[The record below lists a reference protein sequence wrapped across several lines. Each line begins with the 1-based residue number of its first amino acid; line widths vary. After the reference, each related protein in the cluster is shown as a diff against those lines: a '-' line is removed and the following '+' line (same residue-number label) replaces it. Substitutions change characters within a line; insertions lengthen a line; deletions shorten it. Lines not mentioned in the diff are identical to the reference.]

1 MQPEFL
7 SASQAQL
14 KRWARLHDNKFRHTE
29 GIFLAEGVKV
39 VEELLSTDWPTEA
52 ILVLPEKIKYWEKL
66 TAKAHN
72 NIPVYQITGADWKKI
87 SQDKE
92 PEGIMALVALPA
104 EAKLADFLASA
115 SGNILILHEIN
126 NPANLGSLLRSA
138 LWFGFTDIIISA
150 NSVDYTNP
158 KAIRASMGVLF
169 HLNIASDIDLTVAL
183 PQIKKTHYLVGS
195 NVRKGLPPHPLRRK
209 IALLLGSESHGVPD
223 GLLSGADELWCIPG
237 GGKAESLSLPQAAAI
252 MMYEC
257 TKK

>member
-1 MQPEFL
+1 MESDFSIP
-7 SASQAQL
+7 SQNQI
-14 KRWARLHDNKFRHTE
+14 KKWMRLTDNKYRREE
-29 GIFLAEGVKV
+29 GLFLAEGVKV
-39 VEELLSTDWPTEA
+39 VEELLSSTWTVAA
-52 ILVLPEKIKYWEKL
+52 ILLLTDKRKYWEKIVTKL
-66 TAKAHN
+66 
-72 NIPVYQITGADWKKI
+72 PADVPRLLLSRTQWQKI

-92 PEGIMALVALPA
+92 PEGITAVVALPP
-104 EAKLADFLASA
+104 EPSFADYLNRAA
-115 SGNILILHEIN
+115 GNILILCEIN

-138 LWFGFTDIIISA
+138 LWFGFTNIIISD

-169 HLNIASDIDLTVAL
+169 HLNITSGIDLTGAL

-195 NVRKGLPPHPLRRK
+195 NVRNGLPPHSLRGK
-209 IALLLGSESHGVPD
+209 TALLLGSESHGVPD

-257 TKK
+257 AKK